1 MELNIHKDIKKKLD
15 YFIHT
20 RKIPHI
26 IFHGET
32 GTGKRTILQEFI
44 RNIYDNDK
52 ELINLYVIYIDCG
65 HGKGIKFIRDEL
77 KFFARANIHNS
88 QKLFKSIVLLNADKL
103 TIDAQSALRR
113 CIELFSNTTRFFIV
127 VENKYKLL
135 KPILSRFSEIYVS
148 PPLILNE
155 EINLH
160 HYLVNKTFDFNKIEY
175 QKYISMKTLLRD
187 INDKTTA
194 NELIDRVTKL
204 YNKGYSGIDIL
215 NYIKKTIKDT
225 NKKNRLLIIFNKIRK
240 DIKNEK
246 LAMFFLLNFT
256 YLRNDYNLENI
267 SFM

>member
-1 MELNIHKDIKKKLD
+1 MGLDIHKDIKKKLN
-15 YFIHT
+15 YFIQT

-26 IFHGET
+26 IFHGES
-32 GTGKRTILQEFI
+32 GTGKRTILQDFI
-44 RNIYDNDK
+44 SDIYYHDK

-65 HGKGIKFIRDEL
+65 HGKGIKFIGEEL

-148 PPLILNE
+148 PPIILNE
-155 EINLH
+155 EVNLH
-160 HYLVNKTFDFNKIEY
+160 NYLVNKTFDFNKIEY
-175 QKYISMKTLLRD
+175 QRSISIKTLLKD
-187 INDKTTA
+187 ITDKTTSI
-194 NELIDRVTKL
+194 ELIDRVNKL
-204 YNKGYSGIDIL
+204 YNKGYSGIDLL
-215 NYIKKTIKDT
+215 NFLKKNIKDT
-225 NKKNRLLIIFNKIRK
+225 NKRNRLFIIFNKVRK

>member
-88 QKLFKSIVLLNADKL
+88 QKLFKSIVLLNSIFCFLRFRLIGDQLVMTRRGLIAL
-103 TIDAQSALRR
+103 TL
-113 CIELFSNTTRFFIV
+113 
-127 VENKYKLL
+127 
-135 KPILSRFSEIYVS
+135 
-148 PPLILNE
+148 
-155 EINLH
+155 
-160 HYLVNKTFDFNKIEY
+160 
-175 QKYISMKTLLRD
+175 
-187 INDKTTA
+187 
-194 NELIDRVTKL
+194 
-204 YNKGYSGIDIL
+204 
-215 NYIKKTIKDT
+215 
-225 NKKNRLLIIFNKIRK
+225 
-240 DIKNEK
+240 
-246 LAMFFLLNFT
+246 
-256 YLRNDYNLENI
+256 
-267 SFM
+267 